1 MNAGLARDELLP
13 RPPDARGRGLVLAV
27 LIHLVLVG
35 ALTLGVN
42 WKSSEPDA
50 VEAELWASVPQAAAP
65 AQAAEPE
72 PPAPPPKPQ
81 PRPEPVKP
89 PPPVQQQAPDR
100 EAEIALEKQRK
111 EREARKL
118 EQEQREREQREKQAR
133 ERREAERKEAERK
146 QAELKRKQDEA
157 ERLKR
162 EQAEKLAQQKK
173 AEAERK
179 AREEKARVAA
189 EQQKR
194 IEALREERLARL
206 TSQAGNGTQ
215 ATGVAQSS
223 NTGAGS
229 PSAGWVGRLRAK
241 VRPNIVFTD
250 AYTGNPAA
258 EVEVR
263 AAPDGTI
270 LGTRLVKPSGHAE
283 WDQAVLRALD
293 KTQTL
298 PRDDNG
304 RVPSSFVIT
313 FRPRDL

>member
-13 RPPDARGRGLVLAV
+13 RPPDARGRGLVMAV

-35 ALTLGVN
+35 ALTLGVS

-72 PPAPPPKPQ
+72 PPPPPKPQ

-89 PPPVQQQAPDR
+89 PPPVQQQVPDR

-118 EQEQREREQREKQAR
+118 EQEQREREKLAR

-206 TSQAGNGTQ
+206 TSQAGNGSQ
-215 ATGVAQSS
+215 ATGVAQST

-270 LGTRLVKPSGHAE
+270 LGTRLVKSSGHAE

-304 RVPSSFVIT
+304 RVPASFVIT